1 MAFDARCFPEVLT
14 VTTRRVLL
22 DTIIGH
28 GIGNTL
34 RALAP
39 GGRIRSVWSDGL
51 MQSSNTHHERAQRP
65 RYPRPCFSA
74 CLYHFVEG
82 SESGSVMEFVGVS

>member
-39 GGRIRSVWSDGL
+39 DMAGSD
-51 MQSSNTHHERAQRP
+51 QYDQ
-65 RYPRPCFSA
+65 
-74 CLYHFVEG
+74 
-82 SESGSVMEFVGVS
+82 VG